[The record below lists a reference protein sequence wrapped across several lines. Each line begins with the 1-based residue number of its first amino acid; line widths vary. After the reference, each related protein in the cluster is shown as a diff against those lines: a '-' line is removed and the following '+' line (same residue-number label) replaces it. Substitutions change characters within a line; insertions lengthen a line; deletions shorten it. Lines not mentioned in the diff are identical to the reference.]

1 MKILSVIVGSPREDS
16 MWFRVKKQMDILS
29 SLGHE
34 VELCFYTRKRLRF
47 KPPFRYSVIKVSPF
61 NVHLKHFLKVNY
73 GDYDLLF
80 CNLAM
85 RPFICSLSKVQGI
98 PMILDN
104 HGDLVSEMD
113 LLFNL
118 DPLKKLCYKMI
129 SFFDFRLSDRII
141 CVSTSM
147 IDDLKQR
154 GVPEDKLYYVT
165 NATDLDF
172 FQPLNENRINKL
184 KEELGLPDKLIC
196 GYIGAADKWQGVDS
210 LIKTSKNYR
219 DEDVFFLFVG
229 FSKNKKRDHNSLFL
243 PRVDLDLV
251 KSYYG
256 VSDILVLPRPYH
268 KSTEVAA
275 PTKFAEYAAMGKPIL
290 TTDVGDAARLVK
302 KYKCGLVI
310 EDNQPENIIEGI
322 NKFKSLSKDD
332 IIKMGQNARK
342 MAEKEFSLKKM
353 KNDMKKVID
362 SL

>member
-1 MKILSVIVGSPREDS
+1 MKILSVILGAPFHEEAL
-16 MWFRVKKQMDILS
+16 WFRIKKHMDILS

-34 VELCFYTRKRLRF
+34 IELCFYTRKKLRF
-47 KPPFRYSVIKVSPF
+47 NPPFKYSVIKSSPL
-61 NVHLKHFLKVNY
+61 NVHLKHFLKVNS
-73 GDYDLLF
+73 GDYDVIF

-85 RPFICSLSKVQGI
+85 SPFICSLSKLQGI

-113 LLFNL
+113 LLNQ
-118 DPLKKLCYKMI
+118 DPLKKLYYKMI
-129 SFFDFRLSDRII
+129 SFFDFRLADRII
-141 CVSTSM
+141 CVSNSM

-172 FQPLNENRINKL
+172 FQPLNETEINKL
-184 KEELGLPDKLIC
+184 KDELGLPDKLIC
-196 GYIGAADKWQGVDS
+196 GYIGSADKWQGVDS

-219 DEDVFFLFVG
+219 DDDVFFLFVG

-290 TTDVGDAARLVK
+290 TTDVGDAAKLVK
-302 KYKCGLVI
+302 KYKCGIVI
-310 EDNQPENIIEGI
+310 EDNQPENIIKGI
-322 NKFKSLSKDD
+322 NKFKSLSKND

-353 KNDMKKVID
+353 KKDLKKVID

>member
-1 MKILSVIVGSPREDS
+1 MKILSVILGAPFHEEAL
-16 MWFRVKKQMDILS
+16 WFRIKKHMDILS

-34 VELCFYTRKRLRF
+34 IELCFYTRKKLRF
-47 KPPFRYSVIKVSPF
+47 NPPFKYSVIKSSPL
-61 NVHLKHFLKVNY
+61 NVHLKHFLKVNS
-73 GDYDLLF
+73 GDYDVIF

-85 RPFICSLSKVQGI
+85 SPFICSLSKLQGI

-113 LLFNL
+113 LLNQ
-118 DPLKKLCYKMI
+118 DPLKKLYYKMI
-129 SFFDFRLSDRII
+129 SFFDFRLADRII
-141 CVSTSM
+141 CVSNSM

-172 FQPLNENRINKL
+172 FQPLNETEINKL
-184 KEELGLPDKLIC
+184 KDELGLPDKLIC
-196 GYIGAADKWQGVDS
+196 GYIRSADKWQGVDS

-219 DEDVFFLFVG
+219 DDDVFFLFVG

-290 TTDVGDAARLVK
+290 TTDVGDAAKLVK
-302 KYKCGLVI
+302 KYKCGIVI
-310 EDNQPENIIEGI
+310 EDNQPENIIKGI
-322 NKFKSLSKDD
+322 NKFKSLSKND

-353 KNDMKKVID
+353 KKDLKKVID